1 MKYFEDFNVGD
12 RMDIGSHRFTADEIK
27 LFAAQFDP
35 QPFHIDEAAAAQSHF
50 GALCASGWHTA
61 SMWMRLRILYGQR
74 EDAERTA
81 RGEPNAALGPS
92 PGFREMRWLKP
103 VYAGDTISYASEVAD
118 KRASQSRP
126 GWGLIQVHNTG
137 TNQNGELV
145 ISFKSSAFVER
156 RPDAVSFNGSVNGP

>member
-1 MKYFEDFNVGD
+1 MKYFDDIDVGD
-12 RMDIGSHRFTADEIK
+12 RMDIGSHLFTADEIK

-61 SMWMRLRILYGQR
+61 SMWMRLRILHGER

-81 RGEPNAALGPS
+81 RAEPNATLGPS

-103 VYAGDTISYASEVAD
+103 VYAGDTISYASEVIEV
-118 KRASQSRP
+118 RASQKRP
-126 GWGLIQVHNTG
+126 GWGLIQVYNTG

-145 ISFKSSAFVER
+145 LSFKSSAFVER
-156 RPDAVSFNGSVNGP
+156 RPDAAA